1 MPKQGKTPKKKSKE
15 KTPQKSEESEYPA
28 MDPDEYNRLLQN
40 AVEYAQAKLEQK
52 HEEHIKALEAD
63 REAKIKVVEDTTST
77 RPGLTKK
84 FDEEVREVR
93 QAFEESRGANPT
105 TRDTTLMRSVM
116 KEAVV
121 NDRAISPPRETSR
134 YQREVATFGGG
145 GVTR

>member
-1 MPKQGKTPKKKSKE
+1 MPKQDKTPKKKSK
-15 KTPQKSEESEYPA
+15 KKSPQKSGETEYPA
-28 MDPDEYNRLLQN
+28 MDQEEYNRLLQN
-40 AVEYAQAKLEQK
+40 AIEQIKAEAEQK
-52 HEEHIKALEAD
+52 FEERLKAVEAD
-63 REAKIKVVEDTTST
+63 REAQIKVAED
-77 RPGLTKK
+77 RLTKK
-84 FDEEVREVR
+84 FDDEVREVR